1 MNTSLVDVP
10 VALIFFNRPDTFAK
24 VFEAVANARPSKLFL
39 IQDGPRD
46 GREDDIENV
55 RKCREVIN
63 IDWECEVHQDYSDI
77 NLGCGKRVYSGLNN
91 AFSVVDRLVI
101 IEDDVI
107 ISEDMLPF
115 CAELLEK
122 YKDDERIFSISCMNM
137 LGQYNKCPYS
147 YLFTTSGGGISGWA
161 TWKRIWDEVDFNI
174 GCVEDKYAMDALK
187 LYKAPRLDGDYWVK
201 LARNAHNAVKSG
213 KKMSAW
219 SYALLMS
226 SVFVQNRMAIVT
238 TKNLIVNIGLVGAN
252 SDNELHTV
260 PRGIR
265 CLYTLEHK
273 KINWPLKHPKY
284 VVDDYDFSRKMQKIM
299 GRGIFTTYFRAIER
313 RVYKAFPFLGK

>member
-1 MNTSLVDVP
+1 MNTSLADVP

-39 IQDGPRD
+39 IQDGPRE
-46 GREDDIENV
+46 GREDDIENIL
-55 RKCREVIN
+55 KCREVIN

-91 AFSVVDRLVI
+91 AFSVVD
-101 IEDDVI
+101 
-107 ISEDMLPF
+107 MLPF
-115 CAELLEK
+115 CTELLEK
-122 YKDDERIFSISCMNM
+122 YKDNERIFSISCMNM
-137 LGQYNKCPYS
+137 LGQYDKCPYS

-201 LARNAHNAVKSG
+201 LARRAHNAVKSG

-265 CLYTLEHK
+265 CLYTLKHYK
-273 KINWPLKHPKY
+273 LDWPLKHPKY
-284 VVDDYDFSRKMQKIM
+284 VVDDYCFSRKMQKIM
-299 GRGIFTTYFRAIER
+299 GRGLFTQYFRAIER
-313 RVYKAFPFLGK
+313 RVYKLFPFLGK